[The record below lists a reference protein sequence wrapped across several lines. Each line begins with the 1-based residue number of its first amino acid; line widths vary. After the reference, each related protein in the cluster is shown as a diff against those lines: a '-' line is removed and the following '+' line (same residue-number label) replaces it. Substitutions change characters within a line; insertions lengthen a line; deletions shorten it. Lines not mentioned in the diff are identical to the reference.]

1 MKVGIIVHSRTG
13 NTLSVA
19 QRLKEVL
26 VAAGHIVNLERVTAV
41 DENPSAAGS
50 IRLKTIPDT
59 SGYDVLIFG
68 APVHGFSLSP
78 VMKAYL
84 VQIPTLQGKKVGCF
98 LTEYFPLASMGGNR
112 AMGEFKK
119 ACEDKGAN
127 VFQTAIVNWS
137 MGQREKKTAYS
148 LEKLGKL

>member
-1 MKVGIIVHSRTG
+1 MKVGIIVHSHTG
-13 NTLSVA
+13 HTLSVA
-19 QRLKEVL
+19 QKLKEVL
-26 VAAGHIVNLERVTAV
+26 VSAGHLVNLEQVKAV
-41 DENPSAAGS
+41 NEDPSAAKN
-50 IRLKTIPDT
+50 IQLKTKPDIV
-59 SGYDVLIFG
+59 GYDVLIFG

-84 VQIPTLQGKKVGCF
+84 AQISTLQGKKVGCF

-119 ACEDKGAN
+119 ACEDKGGN

-137 MGQREKKTAYS
+137 MGQREKKTANA

>member
-26 VAAGHIVNLERVTAV
+26 TSAGHTVNLERVTAV
-41 DENPSAAGS
+41 DENPSAAGN
-50 IRLKTIPDT
+50 IKLKTIPDT
-59 SGYDVLIFG
+59 SEYDVLIFG
-68 APVHGFSLSP
+68 APVHGFGLSP

-84 VQIPTLQGKKVGCF
+84 AQIPSLKGKKVGCF
-98 LTEYFPLASMGGNR
+98 LTEFFPLASMGGNR

-119 ACEDKGAN
+119 ACEAKGEN
-127 VFQTAIVNWS
+127 VFNEGIVNWS
-137 MGQREKKTAYS
+137 MGQREKKIS
-148 LEKLGKL
+148 NVLEKLGKL